1 MNKIKKILI
10 LDNYDS
16 FTYNL
21 VQYVEEIVGYDVDIF
36 RNDKISIEAVE
47 KYEYII
53 LSPGPGLPKDAG
65 IMPELIK
72 KYASSKKILGVCLG
86 HQAIAES
93 FGGSLINLENV
104 YHGVATKMKVTSED
118 IIFKDVSSS
127 FDGGRY
133 HSWIV
138 QLRNFPKVLEVTA
151 VDDQGEV
158 MALAHK
164 EYKVKGV
171 QFHPESILTPE
182 GKKMIYNF
190 LNIN

>member
-1 MNKIKKILI
+1 MRKKILI

-21 VQYVEEIVGYDVDIF
+21 VQYVEEIVGYDIDIF

-47 KYEYII
+47 EYEYII

-65 IMPELIK
+65 IMPAIIK
-72 KYASSKKILGVCLG
+72 KYAASKKILGVCLG
-86 HQAIAES
+86 HQAIAEA
-93 FGGSLINLENV
+93 FGGSLINLKKV
-104 YHGVATKMKVTSED
+104 YHGVTTKMNVTHED
-118 IIFKDVSSS
+118 IIFKDVATS

-138 QLRNFPKVLEVTA
+138 QLENFPNELEVTA
-151 VDDQGEV
+151 VDEQGEV

-164 EYKVKGV
+164 KYKVKGV

-182 GKKMIYNF
+182 GKKMIANF
-190 LNIN
+190 LNIK